1 MHLRGRVGTSVEVVL
16 FGEVAAYIPQV
27 GVMSTSLGA
36 LPRPVPRPL
45 PGVTP
50 PASPECSTPQSRG
63 WLWGGWPCSRSLT
76 RGWSS
81 VWAWVLALVGARCRG
96 LRVGLLS
103 RPLPW
108 RHPSG
113 FAGVF
118 HATNMGLVVRRSARC
133 LLVVVVVV
141 DGVGFVG
148 VRCRGRGCWSRIG
161 SSRCLPVAV
170 VGVDCVFHKS
180 VRCRGRGCWPRI
192 GSW

>member
-1 MHLRGRVGTSVEVVL
+1 
-16 FGEVAAYIPQV
+16 
-27 GVMSTSLGA
+27 
-36 LPRPVPRPL
+36 
-45 PGVTP
+45 
-50 PASPECSTPQSRG
+50 
-63 WLWGGWPCSRSLT
+63 WPWSRSLT

-96 LRVGLLS
+96 LCVGLLP

-118 HATNMGLVVRRSARC
+118 HATVLGLVVGWSPRC
-133 LLVVVVVV
+133 LLVADFGV

-148 VRCRGRGCWSRIG
+148 VRCRGCGCWSRCG
-161 SSRCLPVAV
+161 SSSCLPVAV

-180 VRCRGRGCWPRI
+180 V
-192 GSW
+192 